1 MSVVYPVKNY
11 AVERYHIYTYF
22 ESGNRAGG
30 CLLLDCAKTEEEANQ
45 KKVEH
50 EKRLA
55 ERPEGERAQV
65 YIMHESDWWM
75 D

>member
-1 MSVVYPVKNY
+1 MKNY

-22 ESGNRAGG
+22 DSGNRAGG

-45 KKVEH
+45 KRDAHQKSLSE
-50 EKRLA
+50 RPAA
-55 ERPEGERAQV
+55 ERGIV
-65 YIMHESDWWM
+65 YVVHESDWWM